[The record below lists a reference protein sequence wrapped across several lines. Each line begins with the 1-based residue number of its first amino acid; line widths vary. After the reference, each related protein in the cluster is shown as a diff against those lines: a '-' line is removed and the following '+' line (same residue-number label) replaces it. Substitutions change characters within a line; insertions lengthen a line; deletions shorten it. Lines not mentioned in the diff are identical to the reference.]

1 MNKKF
6 STLMAS
12 LLLAGGVLS
21 SANAAISATAQAA
34 AAELTANEQWVV
46 DYGKYFVLERANY
59 YASGVW
65 TANASY
71 FLTKDLNGNLVYS
84 SDRSLEDKDAYWTIK
99 DVTPT
104 NDPKI
109 DGTTIVAKVKV
120 VNANGWVLAF
130 DKGNADTNGNLKV
143 ATSST
148 TAANYVDEFYVYA
161 GSGATCEG
169 MLCIYDG
176 ADEYRLGNVS
186 SPLVA
191 GGNEYEAVAVKY
203 DAVAGTVTGAS
214 INDVN
219 AVGIDE
225 EAISTYDLNF
235 KWDEGFYLKFKD
247 YTSLE
252 GNVFGGKLT
261 AVSTNGLSGS
271 TTYYLTTEDNRY
283 IVLDNEDVWSTNTA
297 NLDGRTRSAYSGYKF
312 KTISKHTF
320 DQLSTQEKDNAVFTI
335 YKSYDFNNTDSLI
348 VTLPKAWVG
357 DGPSD
362 ASKSQLNTLLDDKG
376 LRLYIATVSNV
387 NYLTAIEYDKANDM
401 LADVQDNAYPTNGTD
416 PYEVGALAPYIEF
429 GVSNIVDFKKF
440 AGKVWNIT
448 DEDGNVL
455 TPMYSVADI
464 DSYAKMFAPKEQV
477 DLTAPEGHWL
487 PYYNNGEFSF
497 INRES
502 ENAWT
507 FGYTNSYWV
516 IRSTETPNLYEVLAA
531 NWATSTW
538 KKVYITE
545 AKDAELGK
553 TEKGYKIFDMAEESV
568 NGKYFSFETS
578 LGVTAYIGKDA
589 DENVILTTDKDE
601 AIEFRV
607 KELSHDFEKDHDG
620 LAGADTLMH
629 FTTYSKLDANNNWA
643 VDQDTVQFYHY
654 ALYDNFSEKYL
665 QYNSQTKKFEL
676 TTWGGPQNNHE
687 NFDLYAANYAFV
699 VKEKA
704 DGTNI
709 LVRSYDID
717 YDWCDTSTG
726 SHVTQL
732 DWYNNKYTFDN
743 YFETNLG
750 SAHKLYA
757 ATQPGTV
764 ADMASLYNYNDND
777 RITMENTDKV
787 EYLKITASQ
796 DTVKISLKAQPNF
809 FLYED
814 GTFLGMEHVADVEDM
829 KPAMFVDTAYVRN
842 NTYRPQYLLA
852 MNGKYVEEVYDNAG
866 HLLEPDT
873 TYGRFLINA
882 VDSANAWTGSV
893 KTNPYIHEQ
902 LNSTPYYRLV
912 FVDGYHT
919 GDALTLHTGKA
930 DTKIAL
936 NNNNDKVCTFA
947 FRYVDESREGV
958 KIETAYGPADA
969 NGNRS
974 RGWLK
979 YQNNVPVV
987 TPDYEDAHVFTVDNT
1002 TTDAPTANETIAA
1015 GNVVVAGVNGAV
1027 VVKGAEGKNVIVS
1040 TILGKV
1046 VANEVVSSDN
1056 AQISAP
1062 AGIVVVSVDGES
1074 FKVVVK

>member
-1 MNKKF
+1 
-6 STLMAS
+6 MAS

-59 YASGVW
+59 YASGAW

-235 KWDEGFYLKFKD
+235 KWDEGFYLNFKD

-516 IRSTETPNLYEVLAA
+516 IRSTETPNLYEVFAA

-764 ADMASLYNYNDND
+764 ADMANLYNYNDND

-787 EYLKITASQ
+787 EYLKITGSQ
-796 DTVKISLKAQPNF
+796 DTVKISAKDFTNF
-809 FLYED
+809 FLYEQHQN
-814 GTFLGMEHVADVEDM
+814 GTNFLGMNHVADVKDM
-829 KPAMFVDTAYVRN
+829 KAAILADTAYVRN
-842 NTYRPQYLLA
+842 NTNRPQYLLA
-852 MNGKYVEEVYDNAG
+852 VGTDIKPEIPCDIPG
-866 HLLEPDT
+866 HPTLHPDT
-873 TYGRFLINA
+873 VYGRFLVNM
-882 VDSANAWTGSV
+882 VDSAKAWTGSD
-893 KTNPYIHEQ
+893 KTNPYIW
-902 LNSTPYYRLV
+902 NKSSYYRLA
-912 FVDGYHT
+912 FIDGYHT
-919 GDALTLHTGKA
+919 GDKLF
-930 DTKIAL
+930 L
-936 NNNNDKVCTFA
+936 NTANAKTTIDLSNND
-947 FRYVDESREGV
+947 YDD
-958 KIETAYGPADA
+958 AD
-969 NGNRS
+969 
-974 RGWLK
+974 
-979 YQNNVPVV
+979 
-987 TPDYEDAHVFTVDNT
+987 VFYVDNT
-1002 TTDAPTANETIAA
+1002 TTDAPTANEEISA
-1015 GNVVVAGVNGAV
+1015 GNVVVAGVDGAV

-1056 AQISAP
+1056 ATIAAP

>member
-1 MNKKF
+1 MNKKVL
-6 STLMAS
+6 TLC
-12 LLLAGGVLS
+12 AG
-21 SANAAISATAQAA
+21 
-34 AAELTANEQWVV
+34 
-46 DYGKYFVLERANY
+46 FVL
-59 YASGVW
+59 ASGMLSV
-65 TANASY
+65 ANASDWSTDTRY
-71 FLTKDLNGNLVYS
+71 VQKSGKYHIIEQTGRFSGTWSPITNGVYLTADADGNSIYAANTVTKDEN
-84 SDRSLEDKDAYWTIK
+84 AYWTIITRNNNGHTEFQLINAK
-99 DVTPT
+99 GVVLKCKNSAGVDVEWFLSSYDDNSGSFDVNTLYYYENGTAYYIYPGAQPTPNT
-104 NDPKI
+104 W
-109 DGTTIVAKVKV
+109 TVTSQ
-120 VNANGWVLAF
+120 VL
-130 DKGNADTNGNLKV
+130 
-143 ATSST
+143 S
-148 TAANYVDEFYVYA
+148 
-161 GSGATCEG
+161 SGA
-169 MLCIYDG
+169 DG
-176 ADEYRLGNVS
+176 FNNIEIAEV
-186 SPLVA
+186 PIPA
-191 GGNEYEAVAVKY
+191 A
-203 DAVAGTVTGAS
+203 
-214 INDVN
+214 
-219 AVGIDE
+219 
-225 EAISTYDLNF
+225 DLNA
-235 KWDEGFYLKFKD
+235 YLNGAFQLNFKD

-252 GNVFGGKLT
+252 GNVFTGNLK
-261 AVSTNGLSGS
+261 AVPTSTSS
-271 TTYYLTTEDNRY
+271 FATTYYLTNGDGRY

-297 NLDGRTRSAYSGYKF
+297 NLDGRERSAFSGYKF
-312 KTISKHTF
+312 KTLSEHAFAQLADKSNATF
-320 DQLSTQEKDNAVFTI
+320 TL

-348 VTLPKAWVG
+348 VTLPNAYVA
-357 DGPSD
+357 DGPSATPKHQLTT
-362 ASKSQLNTLLDDKG
+362 ASDKG

-387 NYLTAIEYDKANDM
+387 NYLTAIEYDKANDR
-401 LADVQDNAYPTNGTD
+401 LAVQQDDDYPTDGTD
-416 PYEVGALAPYIEF
+416 PYEVGALAPYIEL
-429 GVSNIVDFKKF
+429 GASNIVDFKKF

-448 DEDGNVL
+448 DENGNVL
-455 TPMYSVADI
+455 TPKYIVADI
-464 DSYAKMFAPKEQV
+464 DSYAEMFAPKEQV
-477 DLTAPEGHWL
+477 DLTTPEGHWL
-487 PYYNNGEFSF
+487 PFVNNYGFSF
-497 INRES
+497 VNRES
-502 ENAWT
+502 GEYWDIYN
-507 FGYTNSYWV
+507 GWV
-516 IRSTETPNLYEVLAA
+516 IRSTNTPNKYEIY
-531 NWATSTW
+531 NSRYSWADEEYS
-538 KKVYITE
+538 VYITE
-545 AKDAELGK
+545 AKNAELGN

-589 DENVILTTDKDE
+589 DENVILTTDKDD

-607 KELSHDFEKDHDG
+607 KELTHDFKDHDG
-620 LAGADTLMH
+620 LAGVDTLMH

-687 NFDLYAANYAFV
+687 DFDLYEAYYAFV

-764 ADMASLYNYNDND
+764 ADMANLYNYNDND

-787 EYLKITASQ
+787 EYLKITGSQ

-814 GTFLGMEHVADVEDM
+814 GTFLGMEHVADKDM

-852 MNGKYVEEVYDNAG
+852 MNGKHVEPVWDNNPSHTIP
-866 HLLEPDT
+866 HLLAPDT

-902 LNSTPYYRLV
+902 LNGTPYYRLV

-958 KIETAYGPADA
+958 KIETLYRVKAD
-969 NGNRS
+969 GTPV

-987 TPDYEDAHVFTVDNT
+987 TPDYDDAHVFTVDNT
-1002 TTDAPTANETIAA
+1002 TTDAPTANENIAA
-1015 GNVVVAGVNGAV
+1015 GNVVVAGVDGAV

-1056 AQISAP
+1056 ATIAAP